1 MKEGWKS
8 LRFEDV
14 FTLQMGR
21 TPDRKNPDYWEGN
34 NTWVTI
40 SDLEKKYISDSKD
53 KITDVAV
60 EESGISLVKKGTAI
74 MSFKLSVGKTAIA
87 GKDIYTNEAIMSF
100 VPRNEYVI
108 LPEFIYYSL
117 RGYKWEG
124 ANKAVMGL
132 TLNKK
137 TISSHY
143 FKFPPLSEQHQIVEE
158 LDLLSGI
165 IEKKK
170 EQLKELDNLA
180 QSIFYEMF
188 GDPVANEKGWEFC
201 ELSHLFNIKGGKRIP
216 KGMSYSL
223 TKTNHPYLRATDMKN
238 NTIMDDD
245 IHYIDSDVFEKIKNY
260 TVSAGDIYLT
270 NVGVNLG
277 MAGVIP
283 NKYDGANLTENAV
296 KLVAKSGKE
305 VVGLYISFYLNTN
318 EIQACINERK
328 MTVGVPKLAIFRIES
343 IPLLLPP
350 LSLQQSFASKIEAI
364 EKQKALIKQS
374 ITETETLFNSR
385 MDYYFG

>member
-1 MKEGWKS
+1 MKEGWKILKIKDICDKGSSNLQQNKLDGLDGEYPVFGASGFIKNINIYHQEKPYIGIVKDGSGVGRTNFYPAYSS
-8 LRFEDV
+8 LLG
-14 FTLQMGR
+14 TLQYII
-21 TPDRKNPDYWEGN
+21 PKEGYD
-34 NTWVTI
+34 I
-40 SDLEKKYISDSKD
+40 AY
-53 KITDVAV
+53 VAYALK
-60 EESGISLVKKGTAI
+60 SIDFS
-74 MSFKLSVGKTAIA
+74 
-87 GKDIYTNEAIMSF
+87 SF
-100 VPRNEYVI
+100 VA
-108 LPEFIYYSL
+108 
-117 RGYKWEG
+117 G
-124 ANKAVMGL
+124 AA
-132 TLNKK
+132 
-137 TISSHY
+137 IPHIY
-143 FKFPPLSEQHQIVEE
+143 FKDYGNCQIPVPPLSEQQQIVEE

-343 IPLLLPP
+343 ISLLLPP